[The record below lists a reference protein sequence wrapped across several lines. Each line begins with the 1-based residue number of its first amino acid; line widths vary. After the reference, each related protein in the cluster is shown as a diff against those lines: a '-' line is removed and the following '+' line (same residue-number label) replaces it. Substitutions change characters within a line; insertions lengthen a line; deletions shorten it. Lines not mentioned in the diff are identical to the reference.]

1 MTNSFSLWPE
11 LYFIRHGQTD
21 WNAEGRYQGTQDIP
35 LNAVGRAQA
44 DANGPLLRMLLEREG
59 RSATDF
65 DWFATP
71 LGRTQETARRILAA
85 FEPPHPAVRI
95 DKRLVEISFGV
106 YEGRQ
111 VQELADHPMLAP
123 GSRDETFWSYRP
135 EKGENYDDVVVRL
148 EDFAR
153 TLTRPTIMIGHG
165 GILRVLRHLIA
176 GASQV
181 DVVNWSTPQDV
192 VYHFT
197 NAQMIERPASAAWVD

>member
-1 MTNSFSLWPE
+1 MNDRASLWPE

-35 LNAVGRAQA
+35 LNEVGRAQA
-44 DANGPLLRMLLEREG
+44 EANGPLLRMLLERD
-59 RSATDF
+59 SKTALDF

-85 FEPPHPAVRI
+85 FEPPHPEIKI
-95 DKRLVEISFGV
+95 DRRLIEISFGV
-106 YEGRQ
+106 YEGKH
-111 VQELADHPMLAP
+111 VKELADHPMLAP

-135 EKGENYDDVVVRL
+135 ERGENYDDVVVRL

-153 TLTRPTIMIGHG
+153 MLTRPVIMVGHG

-192 VYHFT
+192 VYHFKDGR
-197 NAQMIERPASAAWVD
+197 MIEHPASAAWVD

>member
-1 MTNSFSLWPE
+1 MSEGASLWPE

-35 LNAVGRAQA
+35 LNAIGRAQA

-59 RSATDF
+59 KGAGDF

-85 FEPPHPAVRI
+85 FDPPQPAVKI
-95 DKRLVEISFGV
+95 DQRLIEISFGI
-106 YEGRQ
+106 YEGKL
-111 VQELADHPMLAP
+111 VTDLHEHPMFAP

-135 EKGENYDDVVVRL
+135 EQGENYDDVVVRL

-153 TLTRPTIMIGHG
+153 ELKRPAIMVGHG

-192 VYHFT
+192 VYHF
-197 NAQMIERPASAAWVD
+197 ADGEMFEHPASAAWVD